1 MWNQGNWQV
10 FSAGSPPPR
19 SSREAELVWP
29 SRKLDPYLQNVH
41 VLVQI
46 ATEDEGNEPKV
57 ADEGY
62 YIKNY
67 GTYHDALP
75 SSLILK

>member
-1 MWNQGNWQV
+1 M

-19 SSREAELVWP
+19 SPSEAELVWP
-29 SRKLDPYLQNVH
+29 PRKLDTCLQNVH

-46 ATEDEGNEPKV
+46 ATEDKGNEPKV

-62 YIKNY
+62 YTKNY